1 MSENSNGVPQLI
13 HLHEILVFCS
23 NLNLK
28 FVLDD
33 VEFKQ
38 FPFESVN
45 ENELLPPIN
54 KFVEDL
60 YPL

>member
-1 MSENSNGVPQLI
+1 L
-13 HLHEILVFCS
+13 HLHEILVFCP

-28 FVLDD
+28 VVLDD

-38 FPFESVN
+38 FPFWSVN

-54 KFVEDL
+54 KSVEDL